1 MHVDTQF
8 AQTVVNSL
16 SIIFIKLNIYTIKSS
31 KTYHIL
37 SITMKKKLILLRNYF
52 IHLSLSRIQDN

>member
-8 AQTVVNSL
+8 PQTLVNSL

>member
-8 AQTVVNSL
+8 PQTLVNSL

-31 KTYHIL
+31 KTYHIFPYQFTMEKKINF
-37 SITMKKKLILLRNYF
+37 IT
-52 IHLSLSRIQDN
+52 

>member
-8 AQTVVNSL
+8 PQTVVNSL

>member
-8 AQTVVNSL
+8 PQTVVNSL

-31 KTYHIL
+31 KTYHIFPYQFMEKKINF
-37 SITMKKKLILLRNYF
+37 IT
-52 IHLSLSRIQDN
+52 

>member
-8 AQTVVNSL
+8 PQTVVNSL
-16 SIIFIKLNIYTIKSS
+16 SIIFIKLNIYTIKSW

>member
-8 AQTVVNSL
+8 PQTVVNSL

-37 SITMKKKLILLRNYF
+37 SITMKKKINF
-52 IHLSLSRIQDN
+52 IT

>member
-8 AQTVVNSL
+8 PQTVVNSL

-31 KTYHIL
+31 KTYIFPYQFTMEKKINF
-37 SITMKKKLILLRNYF
+37 IT
-52 IHLSLSRIQDN
+52 